1 MFRNYLLITFRNLYK
16 NRIFALIN
24 IVGLGIALSI
34 CIVSYFNHMFGYD
47 FDRWHE
53 HFEEIYRVS
62 TYREMQ
68 DRNQEYGIIPARIG
82 LEIKEEIPAV
92 ESAARLMR
100 SYSPVKVGIDIF
112 NRQISYV
119 DPEFLDIFTFYLVQ
133 GNKEALKNPNNVLI
147 SKDMADV
154 LYGDK
159 DPMGQPVSIFNDEN
173 IEFTYTVG
181 GVFRDLPQNSS
192 FRIDVLTH
200 LENFLTMWEVE
211 DTYWY
216 LFARALFI
224 RVPNAAALPAVSEGF
239 EKYIPAQNEANESF
253 KITGF
258 NFVPLDE
265 VGDNSRD
272 VWSNSLFPGLHPAAV
287 IAPLVM
293 AILMLLIASFNFANT
308 AIAVAGKRLMEIG
321 IRKMAGGVRRQ
332 LLFQFLIENYIICF
346 LALLV
351 GILVAYFLVPA
362 YSSLWEYMTIILT
375 FSEHWSFW
383 VFLIL
388 LLMITGFLAGAYP
401 ALYISRFRP
410 LTILQG
416 RTRLGAGGPLSKLL
430 LGFQFTI
437 SVLAIVS
444 GIIFSKNAVYQET
457 VDLGYARDEL
467 IVVPIRSQHFTSYYE
482 SVIQDPRILQAAG
495 TQEHIGFGNY
505 RRSIKDE
512 QTEIEVNIMDVG
524 PEYLQTMGLRTVD
537 GRTFNRDRAEADRGV
552 SVVINRMM
560 ADAFG
565 WEQPIG
571 KQIWM
576 NDTIP
581 YTIIGMVEDFFT
593 NGMWAK
599 IEPTLLK
606 LAGEEI
612 YYSMAIRAESA
623 DLPGVLE
630 SLRETWTKLFPNY
643 PFTGRYQE
651 DTLEEEKS
659 INRSIK
665 QIYIFLAVVATLLS
679 MTGLYTLIS
688 LSILNRTK
696 EIGIRKVMGAE
707 IRHIFVVLSRGF
719 LINLAISSILGCVGG
734 YFLSISLMESI
745 WDHFTSM
752 TAWVFIF
759 TILIIFGVTLITTA
773 GRIYAAATQNP
784 ADCLRYE

>member
-1 MFRNYLLITFRNLYK
+1 M
-16 NRIFALIN
+16 
-24 IVGLGIALSI
+24 ALSI
-34 CIVSYFNHMFGYD
+34 CIVAYFNHMFGYN

-53 HFEEIYRVS
+53 HFGEIYRVNS
-62 TYREMQ
+62 YREMQ
-68 DRNQEYGIIPARIG
+68 DRNQEYGIVPARIG
-82 LEIKEEIPAV
+82 LEVKEEIPAV
-92 ESAARLMR
+92 ENAARLMR
-100 SYSPVKVGIDIF
+100 SYSPVKVGIDVF

-133 GNKEALKNPNNVLI
+133 GNKEALNNQNIVLI
-147 SKDMADV
+147 SEEMADV
-154 LYGDK
+154 LYGDE
-159 DPMGQPVSIFNDEN
+159 DPLGQPLSIFNDEN
-173 IEFTYTVG
+173 KEFTYTVG

-211 DTYWY
+211 DTNWN
-216 LFARALFI
+216 LFARAFFI
-224 RVPNAAALPAVSEGF
+224 RVTNASMLPVVMEGL
-239 EKYIPAQNEANESF
+239 EQYIPPQNEANESF
-253 KITGF
+253 KISGF

-272 VWSNSLFPGLHPAAV
+272 VWSSSLFPGLHPAAV

-293 AILMLLIASFNFANT
+293 ALLMLLIASFNFANT
-308 AIAVAGKRLMEIG
+308 AIAVAGKRLLEIG
-321 IRKMAGGVRRQ
+321 IRKVAGGVRRQ
-332 LLFQFLIENYIICF
+332 LLIQFLIENYIICF

-351 GILVAYFLVPA
+351 GILGASILVPA
-362 YSSLWEYMTIILT
+362 YSSMWEYMTITLT

-388 LLMITGFLAGAYP
+388 LLMATGFLAGAYP

-410 LTILQG
+410 LMILQG
-416 RTRLGAGGPLSKLL
+416 RTKLGAGGPMAKIFLA
-430 LGFQFTI
+430 FQFTI
-437 SVLAIVS
+437 SVLAIIS
-444 GIIFSKNAVYQET
+444 GTIFSKNAVYQET

-467 IVVPIRSQHFTSYYE
+467 IVVPIQTQHFTTYYE
-482 SVIQDPRILQAAG
+482 SVVQDPRVVQAAG
-495 TQEHIGFGNY
+495 TQEHIGFGYY

-512 QTEIEVNIMDVG
+512 QSEIEVSIMDVG
-524 PEYLQTMGLRTVD
+524 PDYLQTMGLRTTE
-537 GRTFNRDRAEADRGV
+537 GRTFERDRAEADRGV

-581 YTIIGMVEDFFT
+581 YTIIGMVEDFFI

-599 IEPTLLK
+599 IEPTLVK
-606 LAGEEI
+606 LATEEV
-612 YYSMAIRAESA
+612 YYSIAIRAA
-623 DLPGVLE
+623 PGDLPGVLE

-643 PFTGRYQE
+643 PFTGRFQE
-651 DTLEEEKS
+651 DTLEEEKA

-665 QIYIFLAVVATLLS
+665 QVYIFLAIVATLLS
-679 MTGLYTLIS
+679 MTGLYTLVS

-696 EIGIRKVMGAE
+696 EIGIRKVMGAA
-707 IRHIFVVLSRGF
+707 IHHIFIVLSKGY

-734 YFLSISLMESI
+734 YFLSMSLMESI
-745 WDHFTSM
+745 WDHFTSV
-752 TAWVFIF
+752 TPWLFF
-759 TILIIFGVTLITTA
+759 YTILIILVATLVTIA
-773 GRIYAAATQNP
+773 GRIYAAAMQNP
-784 ADCLRYE
+784 VDCLRYE